1 MRAGLELVQGV
12 PAASVVMGAETQHR
26 RLGHP
31 AEVPRPC
38 ARGQGPSWGSLGEGA
53 GASLSPGTVS
63 ALGRAVSE
71 AQAELIHG
79 EERWRDVQQFRH
91 GVHEG
96 V

>member
-31 AEVPRPC
+31 AEAARPR
-38 ARGQGPSWGSLGEGA
+38 ARGQGPSWGSLGGA
-53 GASLSPGTVS
+53 GACLSPGTVR